1 MKGLVTL
8 TAAAA
13 LLAGITVA
21 QAQMRSGQ
29 SGGTP
34 QAGESGMSQNGKFC
48 SKGASGTQM
57 DCRFAT
63 MAACEKE
70 AKAKNETCVPN
81 SQRGTTGSRH

>member
-1 MKGLVTL
+1 MRGFVTF

-13 LLAGITVA
+13 LLAGIGMA
-21 QAQMRSGQ
+21 QAQMSSGQ
-29 SGGTP
+29 SSGTP
-34 QAGESGMSQNGKFC
+34 QAGESKMSQTGKFC

-70 AKAKNETCVPN
+70 AKVKNETCVPN
-81 SQRGTTGSRH
+81 SSRGTTGSR